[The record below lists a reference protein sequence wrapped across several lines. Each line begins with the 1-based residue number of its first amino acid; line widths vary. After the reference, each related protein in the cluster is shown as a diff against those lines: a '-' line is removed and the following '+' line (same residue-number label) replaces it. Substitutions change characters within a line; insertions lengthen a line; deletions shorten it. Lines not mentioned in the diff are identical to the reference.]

1 MSEQH
6 IIIAPHPDDE
16 IIGCYEILITKKP
29 IIVYTSDVPRIRQEE
44 ALSLKNHVE
53 LKAQFFL
60 KSIPS
65 HILSPESIFYFPDHT
80 YESHPDHRA
89 MGAIGESMARK
100 GMNIIFYTTNMNAPY
115 IHEVMNP
122 GGKNELLDK
131 VYPSQKSLWEWEKKY
146 VLFEGYNKWI
156 FK

>member
-1 MSEQH
+1 MQEH
-6 IIIAPHPDDE
+6 VIIAPHADDE
-16 IIGCYEILITKKP
+16 CIYCYEILITKKP
-29 IIVYTSDVPRIRQEE
+29 IIIYTEPMSKERQQE

-53 LKAQFFL
+53 IKAQFFL
-60 KSIPS
+60 NNIPS
-65 HILSPESIFYFPDHT
+65 HILNPDSIFYMPDPYFEKHFA
-80 YESHPDHRA
+80 HRA
-89 MGAIGESMARK
+89 WGAIGESMARK
-100 GMNIIFYTTNMNAPY
+100 GMNVIFYSLDAPY

-146 VLFEGYNKWI
+146 VLFEGYSKWI